1 MRVLLPLIL
10 ICIAMQIL
18 IIFTD
23 LPHQLPSRAGKGAN
37 YSPLFLRQLT
47 SKPGCSYQFLDAARQ
62 PEMAGDSSP
71 INIRYLH
78 PRPNT
83 ISSLKTAHTPCFAV
97 VVQAVVKSKFY
108 TNAQYDITFFMNQKQ
123 IPTEVLKYELR
134 KMQIK
139 LSEESRSSF
148 LTFVK
153 KVWPEFVAGSHH
165 KIIAKK
171 FEDISRGKIKRL
183 IVNMP
188 PRHTK
193 SYH

>member
-1 MRVLLPLIL
+1 MKVLLPLIL

-23 LPHQLPSRAGKGAN
+23 LPHQIPSRAGKRAEL
-37 YSPLFLRQLT
+37 SALFLRHLITCQ
-47 SKPGCSYQFLDAARQ
+47 AASTISSRQ
-62 PEMAGDSSP
+62 QHLQAASQVSRK

-83 ISSLKTAHTPCFAV
+83 ISSIKTAHTPCFAV
-97 VVQAVVKSKFY
+97 VVKAVVKSKFY

-123 IPTEVLKYELR
+123 IPTELLKYELR

-139 LSEESRSSF
+139 LAEESRSSY

-171 FEDISRGKIKRL
+171 I
-183 IVNMP
+183 
-188 PRHTK
+188 
-193 SYH
+193 